1 MGSEAIN
8 SVLSSRG
15 PIHHGDTEDGH
26 GHILVPM
33 EGDLADPDVLVAVWF
48 MTVLYSS
55 LSSAGLMA
63 FSSTES
69 VDIEFGAGVVVDI
82 LVANQRTR
90 GYSWFLAIGSSQQA
104 LVMASTE
111 ELRRNLIIIVRLAV
125 AARWRVIERRLRDLR
140 AVFRAKPTLSLY
152 RVIIRKTGPEWH
164 MQPYS
169 AGGRPPTHG
178 SALAVK
184 GSELVKILA

>member
-1 MGSEAIN
+1 
-8 SVLSSRG
+8 
-15 PIHHGDTEDGH
+15 
-26 GHILVPM
+26 M

-82 LVANQRTR
+82 LVAARSE
-90 GYSWFLAIGSSQQA
+90 YSWFLAIGSSQQA

-111 ELRRNLIIIVRLAV
+111 ELRRNLLIIVRLAV

-140 AVFRAKPTLSLY
+140 AVFRAKPTLSVY

-169 AGGRPPTHG
+169 AG
-178 SALAVK
+178 
-184 GSELVKILA
+184 

>member
-82 LVANQRTR
+82 LVAARSEF
-90 GYSWFLAIGSSQQA
+90 SWFLAIGSSQQA

-152 RVIIRKTGPEWH
+152 RVIIRQTGLEWH

-169 AGGRPPTHG
+169 AGGRPPTHC